1 MESAHTCNWV
11 FAFDRPPAR
20 NFARTRKIRLT
31 GTLGILVKVAKAT
44 ILSASEAD
52 FIQAGMINQ
61 GYRSLLLPIK
71 GVSSFLN
78 CQHKLNKILHDPIGL
93 CFCQTKHSA
102 ELNE

>member
-31 GTLGILVKVAKAT
+31 GTLGILVKVAKAS

-52 FIQAGMINQ
+52 FIHAGMINQ
-61 GYRSLLLPIK
+61 GYRSPLLPIK
-71 GVSSFLN
+71 GVSSFLS